1 MMERASSRSFSRDA
15 RRRSIRSLEA
25 GAMFDVET
33 MPKPLGVRIRSSWG
47 TAWSIASAA
56 RAMRQW

>member
-1 MMERASSRSFSRDA
+1 M
-15 RRRSIRSLEA
+15 RSLEA
-25 GAMFDVET
+25 GAMFEVET
-33 MPKPLGVRIRSSWG
+33 IPKPLGVRIRSSWG